1 MGRLAAA
8 MQPVPQ
14 RPSLITHSAD
24 FLRDALA
31 SGEWGEVLPSER
43 RLCVRLR
50 ISRPTLRAVLAQL
63 EREGQ
68 ISAVKN
74 KQRRILSGKARASS
88 RAGSRTVVLLTPLPA
103 QWMPPFVL
111 FWMDMLRELLAESG
125 YQLEVQV
132 VPKAFETQSA
142 SALKKLVASMKPAV
156 WVLFRSTEV
165 MQRWFAAE
173 KAAVVIA
180 GSCAEGVKLPS
191 VDIDYRAAC
200 RHAASLLRRR
210 GHQRLT
216 LLLPDSSHG
225 GDTESELGFHEG
237 AGRQPGVTVLRH
249 RESPEHLMAGIDACL
264 RKREAP
270 TALLVARSAHV
281 LTVMTHLLRQGKR
294 VPADV
299 AVISRDDDEFLKHVV
314 PKVGRYATDPAK
326 FAHHLA
332 RLVLEAA
339 RHGLLK
345 PKTVRLIPAYVA
357 GETV

>member
-1 MGRLAAA
+1 
-8 MQPVPQ
+8 MQSVPP

-24 FLRDALA
+24 FLREALA

-43 RLCVRLR
+43 RLCARLR

-63 EREGQ
+63 EREGR

-74 KQRRILSGKARASS
+74 KQRRILAGKAAASS
-88 RAGSRTVVLLTPLPA
+88 RGGNTTVAMLTPLPA

-111 FWMDMLRELLAESG
+111 FWMDTLRELLADSG

-142 SALKKLVASMKPAV
+142 RVLKKLVASLKPAV

-165 MQRWFAAE
+165 MQRWFAAQE
-173 KAAVVIA
+173 AAVVIA
-180 GSCAEGVKLPS
+180 GSCAEGVNLPS
-191 VDIDYRAAC
+191 VDVDYRAAC
-200 RHAASLLRRR
+200 RHAASLLLRR
-210 GHQRLT
+210 GFERFT

-225 GDTESELGFHEG
+225 GDAESELGFQEG
-237 AGRQPGVTVLRH
+237 AAGHPGVTVLRH
-249 RESPEHLMAGIDACL
+249 RESPEHLMARLDDCL
-264 RKREAP
+264 RQRRP
-270 TALLVARSAHV
+270 PRALLVARSAHV
-281 LTVMTHLLRQGKR
+281 LTVLTHLLRQGKR

-314 PKVGRYATDPAK
+314 PKVSRYAADPAK
-326 FAHHLA
+326 FARHLA
-332 RLVLEAA
+332 RLVLETA
-339 RHGLLK
+339 RHGLVK